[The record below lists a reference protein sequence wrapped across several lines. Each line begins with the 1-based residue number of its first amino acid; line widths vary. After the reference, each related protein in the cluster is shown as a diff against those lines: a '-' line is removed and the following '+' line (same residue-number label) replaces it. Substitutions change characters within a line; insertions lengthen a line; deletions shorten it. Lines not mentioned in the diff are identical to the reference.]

1 MKRVGIII
9 VNYNGLEYLSDCL
22 TSLLNLDYPRGE
34 YKIFLVDNA
43 STDDSVNFVK
53 NNFPQIEII
62 INKENLGFAEGNN
75 IGMKKALSE
84 NFDYVCLINQDT
96 ISEPD
101 FLHKLVANAEGDES
115 IAAVQP
121 RLMLYPEKD
130 KVNSLGNSI
139 HYLGF
144 GFSSG
149 GYQNFDGNLQ
159 PKEIAY
165 ASGAAVLIKKE
176 ALEKVGLFNP
186 DFFMYHEDLD
196 LGWRLRLAGYKIL
209 VVPSAVVYHKY
220 EFSKSIKKYYFME
233 RNRLICLLENY
244 KLATLILIFPAWLVM
259 EIGLFLFSLK
269 SGFWQE
275 KLKVYGY
282 FLKYKNWGKIIGER
296 RALLRQGYGGRAKD
310 KEIVKFFT
318 GKIEFQEIDNW
329 LLNKVAN
336 PMFNLYWLVIR
347 KLIIW

>member
-1 MKRVGIII
+1 MKKVGIII

-22 TSLLNLDYPRGE
+22 TSLLNLDYPKDE

-43 STDDSVNFVK
+43 STDDSVNFIK
-53 NNFPQIEII
+53 NNFPQVEII
-62 INKENLGFAEGNN
+62 INQENFGFAEGNN
-75 IGMKKALSE
+75 IGIRKALAE

-96 ISEPD
+96 ISETD
-101 FLHKLVANAEGDES
+101 FLKKLVATAESDES

-130 KVNSLGNSI
+130 KVNSLGNFI

-149 GYQNFDGNLQ
+149 GYQNFDGDLQ

-165 ASGAAVLIKKE
+165 ASGAAVLLKEE
-176 ALEKVGLFNP
+176 ALAKVGLFNP

-275 KLKVYGY
+275 KMRVYGY
-282 FLKYKNWGKIIGER
+282 FFKCNNWKKIKEGR
-296 RALLRQGYGGRAKD
+296 RAKRAIRVKKD
-310 KEIVKFFT
+310 REIVNLFT

-329 LLNKVAN
+329 VLKKIAN
-336 PMFNLYWLVIR
+336 PVFNLYWRVVRFFIF
-347 KLIIW
+347 W